1 MKNKKIIIIFNSIIL
16 CWVVLSS
23 SCEDMMGNYLD
34 KAPGVDVTL
43 DTIFSSQRNAETFV
57 VNMYKEGMH
66 SDLPRWDDYD
76 GKRDAIYA
84 CTTDEAE
91 NAASWYWCHNFNN
104 ASQNPNWNG
113 DDGRR
118 KIRWRA
124 IRNTNI
130 LLERIDGVPNAEP
143 DFIKQAAGQ
152 ARFIRALNYFEML
165 KRYGG
170 MPIVRKSLDATDDLL
185 IPRATFSEM
194 VDFIVGDCDTA
205 AMQLPDK
212 WSDTFIGKATKGAA
226 LMLKSRTLL
235 YAASPLFNAS
245 KPYID
250 LPGNNEIPT
259 YGNYDINRW
268 KKAADA
274 AKAVIDWAPSGS
286 IALVT
291 DQGVTKNYKYV
302 WEVPDNQEIILSVKH
317 VGMESIWFMAFK
329 SINNFYI
336 TEAGTSVTFNF
347 VKKYEKL
354 NGTPQTWNQNGGDDL
369 NQKYAELDPRF
380 AQSIAYNG
388 SYWNADFPSLKMFQ
402 GEGEVA
408 SSQPPRIG
416 CKGGHWL
423 MKWIPSNLTAST
435 NGFANWY
442 LYRLAEA
449 YLNYAEAINEFEG
462 PTQEAYNAVNIIR
475 QRSGMPDFPPGLSQ
489 EEFRKK
495 LRNERAIEFAFEEHR
510 LWDIYRWMIAEE
522 EGVMRGNMWGINI
535 YRIGSTDEYRY
546 EPYVFETRTFNRNMY
561 LHPIMQNE
569 INKGYMI
576 QNPGW

>member
-1 MKNKKIIIIFNSIIL
+1 MKNRKLIIICNSIIL
-16 CWVVLSS
+16 LWMLISS
-23 SCEDMMGNYLD
+23 SCEDMMGHYLD

-43 DTIFSSQRNAETFV
+43 DTIFSTQRNAETFI
-57 VNMYKEGMH
+57 VNMYKVGIH
-66 SDLPRWDDYD
+66 TDLPKWDDLD
-76 GKRDAIYA
+76 GRRDAIYA

-91 NAASWYWCHNFNN
+91 NGASWYWCQNFNN
-104 ASQNPNWNG
+104 AAQNPNWSG

-118 KIRWRA
+118 WVRWRA

-130 LLERIDGVPNAEP
+130 LLEKINDVPSTEP
-143 DFIKQAAGQ
+143 NFKEQAAGQ

-170 MPIVRKSLDATDDLL
+170 MPIVRKSLDMTDELK
-185 IPRATFSEM
+185 IPRSTFAEI

-205 AMQLPDK
+205 AMLLPDK
-212 WSDTFIGKATKGAA
+212 WSETFTGKATKGAA

-235 YAASPLFNAS
+235 YAASPLFNS
-245 KPYID
+245 NTPYID
-250 LPGNNEIPT
+250 LPGNNDIPT
-259 YGNYDINRW
+259 YGNYDKNRW
-268 KKAADA
+268 EKAADA

-291 DQGVTKNYKYV
+291 NQGVDKNYRYV
-302 WEVPDNQEIILSVKH
+302 WEVPDNQEIILSTKFA
-317 VGMESIWFMAFK
+317 GLEGYWYMAFK

-336 TEAGTSVTFNF
+336 SEAGTSVTFNF

-354 NGTPQTWNQNGGDDL
+354 DGTSQSWAPNGGDDL

-388 SYWNADFPSLKMFQ
+388 SYWNPDFPSLKMFQ
-402 GEGEVA
+402 GADEVA
-408 SSQPPRIG
+408 ANQPPRIG

-423 MKWIPSNLTAST
+423 RKWIPGTLTSST
-435 NGFANWY
+435 NSYVNWY
-442 LYRLAEA
+442 LFRLAEA

-462 PTQEAYNAVNIIR
+462 PVAEAYDAVNIIR
-475 QRSGMPDFPPGLSQ
+475 KRSGMPDFPPGLSQ

-495 LRNERAIEFAFEEHR
+495 IRNERTIELAFEDHR

-522 EGVMRGNMWGINI
+522 DGVMRGDMWGLNI
-535 YRIGSTDEYRY
+535 YRIGTSNEYRY
-546 EPYVFETRTFNRNMY
+546 EPYVFETRTFNKSMY
-561 LHPIMQNE
+561 LHPMMQNE
-569 INKGYMI
+569 INKGYLI